1 MNLRIF
7 ILKKK
12 YIYIYFFFFFN
23 DTKSALL
30 RHLSQVRHSDQGRV
44 VQSWVKIT
52 QG

>member
-1 MNLRIF
+1 M
-7 ILKKK
+7 
-12 YIYIYFFFFFN
+12 YFFFLFFN
-23 DTKSALL
+23 DTKSASL

>member
-12 YIYIYFFFFFN
+12 YIYIFFSFFN

>member
-7 ILKKK
+7 ILKKNL
-12 YIYIYFFFFFN
+12 YFFFLFFN